1 MIIVKK
7 IILVA
12 EPGPEPAE
20 RGTFLTVEP
29 TAESP
34 TYGFYAGTL
43 AADSGSVTVDW
54 GDGTVET
61 VADISRMA
69 HTYAVP
75 GVYTVRL
82 SDDLAMLGCSAP
94 VGTAVQSKVYAKLLK
109 GVVCNA
115 AKLKTLNA
123 GAFRQS
129 DNLVSADFADAAIAT
144 LKSNVFNG
152 CAALAGA
159 VVFPAVVDID
169 GAAGTQPFAGC
180 AALRE
185 IHFARANEPVITALP
200 CYADDPHLGA
210 ANATVLF
217 DK

>member
-12 EPGPEPAE
+12 EPGPEPAV
-20 RGTFLTVEP
+20 RGTFLTIEP

-34 TYGFYAGTL
+34 TYGFYAGAL

-69 HTYAVP
+69 HTYASA

-94 VGTAVQSKVYAKLLK
+94 VGTAVQSRVYAKLLK

-115 AKLKTLNA
+115 EKLKALNT

-129 DNLVSADFADAAIAT
+129 DNLVSADFADAAIESIR
-144 LKSNVFNG
+144 SNAFNG

-159 VVFPAVVDID
+159 VVFPSAIDIE
-169 GAAGTQPFAGC
+169 GSMGTLPFAGC
-180 AALRE
+180 ESLRE
-185 IHFARANEPVITALP
+185 IHFARANEPIITALP

>member
-12 EPGPEPAE
+12 EPGPEPAV
-20 RGTFLTVEP
+20 RGTFLTIEP
-29 TAESP
+29 TEESP
-34 TYGFYAGTL
+34 TYGFYAGAL

-61 VADISRMA
+61 VADISRMT
-69 HTYAVP
+69 HTYASA

-94 VGTAVQSKVYAKLLK
+94 VGTAVQSRVYAKLLK

-115 AKLKTLNA
+115 AKLKALNT

-129 DNLVSADFADAAIAT
+129 DNLVSADFADAAIESI
-144 LKSNVFNG
+144 KSNAFNG
-152 CAALAGA
+152 CFALAGA
-159 VVFPAVVDID
+159 VVFPSAVDID
-169 GAAGTQPFAGC
+169 GAAGTLPFAGC

>member
-12 EPGPEPAE
+12 EPGPEPAR

-29 TAESP
+29 TEESP
-34 TYGFYAGTL
+34 TYGFYAGAL

-61 VADISRMA
+61 VADISRMT
-69 HTYAVP
+69 HTYASA

-94 VGTAVQSKVYAKLLK
+94 VGTAVQSRVYAKLLK
-109 GVVCNA
+109 GVGCNA
-115 AKLKTLNA
+115 EKLKALNT

-129 DNLVSADFADAAIAT
+129 DNLVSADFADAAIESIR
-144 LKSNVFNG
+144 SNAFNG
-152 CAALAGA
+152 CSALAGA
-159 VVFPAVVDID
+159 VAFPSVVDID
-169 GAAGTQPFAGC
+169 GAAGTLPFAGC
-180 AALRE
+180 TALRE

>member
-1 MIIVKK
+1 MIIIKK
-7 IILVA
+7 VILVA

-29 TAESP
+29 TEESP
-34 TYGFYAGTL
+34 TYGFYAGAL

-61 VADISRMA
+61 VEDISRKT
-69 HTYAVP
+69 HTYARA
-75 GVYTVRL
+75 GVYTVWL

-94 VGTAVQSKVYAKLLK
+94 VGTAVQSRVYAKLLK

-115 AKLKTLNA
+115 EKLKALNT

-159 VVFPAVVDID
+159 VVFPSVVDID
-169 GAAGTQPFAGC
+169 GATGTQPFAGC

-185 IHFARANEPVITALP
+185 IHFSRANEPVVTALP

>member
-29 TAESP
+29 TEESP

-61 VADISRMA
+61 VADISRMT
-69 HTYAVP
+69 HTYASA
-75 GVYTVRL
+75 GVYTVRV

-94 VGTAVQSKVYAKLLK
+94 VGTAVQSRVYAKLLK

-115 AKLKTLNA
+115 AKLKVLNT

-129 DNLVSADFADAAIAT
+129 DNLVSADFADAAIESIR
-144 LKSNVFNG
+144 SNAFNG
-152 CAALAGA
+152 CFALAGA
-159 VVFPAVVDID
+159 VVFPSVVDID
-169 GAAGTQPFAGC
+169 GAAGTLPFAGC
-180 AALRE
+180 TALRE

>member
-29 TAESP
+29 TEESP
-34 TYGFYAGTL
+34 TYGFYAGAL

-61 VADISRMA
+61 VADISRMT
-69 HTYAVP
+69 HTYAMA

-94 VGTAVQSKVYAKLLK
+94 VGTAVQSRVYAKLLK

-115 AKLKTLNA
+115 EKLKALNT

-129 DNLVSADFADAAIAT
+129 DNLVSADFADAAIESIR
-144 LKSNVFNG
+144 SNTFNG
-152 CAALAGA
+152 CSALAGA
-159 VVFPAVVDID
+159 VVFPSVVDID
-169 GAAGTQPFAGC
+169 GAAGTLPFAGC
-180 AALRE
+180 TALRE

>member
-1 MIIVKK
+1 MIIIKK
-7 IILVA
+7 VILVA

-29 TAESP
+29 TEESP

-61 VADISRMA
+61 VADISRMT
-69 HTYAVP
+69 HTYASA
-75 GVYTVRL
+75 GVYTVRV

-94 VGTAVQSKVYAKLLK
+94 VGTAVQSRVYAKLLK

-115 AKLKTLNA
+115 AKLKVLNT

-129 DNLVSADFADAAIAT
+129 DNLVSADFADAAIESIR
-144 LKSNVFNG
+144 SNAFNG
-152 CAALAGA
+152 CFALAGA
-159 VVFPAVVDID
+159 VVFPSVVDID
-169 GAAGTQPFAGC
+169 GAAGTLPFAGC
-180 AALRE
+180 TALRE